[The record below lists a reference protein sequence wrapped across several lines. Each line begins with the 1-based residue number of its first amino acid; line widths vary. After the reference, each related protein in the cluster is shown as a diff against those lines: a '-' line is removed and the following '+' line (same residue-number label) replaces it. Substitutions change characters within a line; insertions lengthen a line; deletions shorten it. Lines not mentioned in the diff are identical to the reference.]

1 MKVWPGQPYPL
12 GATWDGAGVNFAL
25 FSENATAVEL
35 CLFDSAEAVSES
47 RRIPLAER
55 TDLVWHAYLPE
66 ARPGQLYGYRVHG
79 PYEPQSGHR
88 FNPHKL
94 LIDPYAKSLAST
106 IRWDDSVFGYTI
118 GDERA
123 DLSFDERDSA
133 PFVPRCVV
141 VDPAFSWGDDAR
153 PHTPWHKTIIYEL
166 HVRGF
171 TKLHPEVPE
180 ELRGTYA
187 GLAHPSAVE
196 YLRSLGVTAVEL
208 MPVHQFVSDKFIQ
221 DKGLTNYWGYN
232 SIGFFAPDVRYSS
245 SGTMGQQVAEFKTMV
260 KTLHREG
267 IEVILDVVYNH
278 TGEGSQLGPTLAFRG
293 IDNAAYY
300 RLVPGQPRYYTDFTG
315 CGNTLNMTHPRTLQL
330 IMDSLRYWVLEMHV
344 DGFRFDLASAL
355 ARELYEVDRLG
366 AFFDIIHQDP
376 VLSQVKLI
384 AEPWDLGEGGYQVGN
399 FPVLWAEW
407 NGIYRDNVR
416 SFWRGDPG
424 QIDDLAFR
432 LTGSS
437 DLYERGGRRPYAS
450 INFVTAHDGFTL
462 ADLTSYNEKHNE
474 ANQEDNRDGHD
485 HNISWNCSV
494 EGPTDDPEVLAL
506 RARQQRNFL
515 ATLLLSQGVPMIV
528 AGDEIGRTQHGNNN
542 AWCQD
547 NEISW
552 VDWNLDERQRD
563 LLEFTRRLIQLFHT
577 HPVLRRR
584 KFFQGRPV
592 RGAEIKDISW
602 FRPDGQEMSEADW
615 RNEQSRSLAVR
626 LAGDAV
632 DELDERG
639 NRINDDTLL
648 LLLNAHHRAVSF
660 VLPAHRQGV
669 VWEQLLDTRESF
681 GRRKT
686 RRTVKGGGSY
696 RLEARSLALFRL
708 QPGGDAAAHAD
719 EQTAAHAEE
728 QIHESEPPDAQ
739 GQPHE
744 GDEASAAQSSGSPTA
759 QASGE
764 SAQASGESAAQA
776 EPTAEQH
783 ATEQPAPSV
792 EHAAPVAEPA
802 QTIYCERAGTI
813 VPLDE
818 GFCRACSRQVSEGD
832 GIHRPPTPEMLK
844 QLGYATTDVPE
855 TESQGET
862 PATESETRDEG
873 QDE

>member
-35 CLFDSAEAVSES
+35 CLFDSPEAETES

-66 ARPGQLYGYRVHG
+66 ARPGQLYGYRVAG

-94 LIDPYAKSLAST
+94 LVDPYAKSLAAT
-106 IRWDDSVFGYTI
+106 IRWDEAVFGYTI

-133 PFVPRCVV
+133 PFVPKCVV
-141 VDPAFSWGDDAR
+141 VDPAFSWGEDER
-153 PHTPWHKTIIYEL
+153 PRTPWHKTLIYEL
-166 HVRGF
+166 HVKGF
-171 TKLHPEVPE
+171 TRLHPEVPPE
-180 ELRGTYA
+180 MRGTYA
-187 GLAHPSAVE
+187 GLSHPSVVE

-232 SIGFFAPDVRYSS
+232 SIGFFAPDVRYSC

-278 TGEGSQLGPTLAFRG
+278 TGEGNQLGPTLAFRG
-293 IDNAAYY
+293 IDNSAYY
-300 RLVPGQPRYYTDFTG
+300 RLAPGQPRYYMDFTG

-376 VLSQVKLI
+376 VVSQVKLI

-450 INFVTAHDGFTL
+450 VNFVTAHDGFTL
-462 ADLTSYNEKHNE
+462 ADLVSYNEKHNE
-474 ANQEDNRDGHD
+474 ANQEGNRDGHD
-485 HNISWNCSV
+485 NNVSWNCGV
-494 EGPTDDPEVLAL
+494 EGQTEDPEVLSL

-528 AGDEIGRTQHGNNN
+528 AGDEMGRTQGGNNN

-552 VDWNLDERQRD
+552 LDWTLDERKRE
-563 LLEFTRRLIQLFHT
+563 LLEFTRRLIQIFHT

-602 FRPDGQEMSEADW
+602 FRPDGQEMTEADW
-615 RNEQSRSLAVR
+615 RNEQAHSLAVR

-660 VLPAHRQGV
+660 VLPAHRPGV

-686 RRTVKGGGSY
+686 RRTVKGGASY

-708 QPGGDAAAHAD
+708 PRGGDDAAHAE
-719 EQTAAHAEE
+719 EQTQAHAEE
-728 QIHESEPPDAQ
+728 QIHESESPDA
-739 GQPHE
+739 PR
-744 GDEASAAQSSGSPTA
+744 EAAVEAHAAPSSESPTA
-759 QASGE
+759 QA
-764 SAQASGESAAQA
+764 
-776 EPTAEQH
+776 
-783 ATEQPAPSV
+783 EQP
-792 EHAAPVAEPA
+792 APVAEPA
-802 QTIYCERAGTI
+802 QTVYCERAGAI
-813 VPLDE
+813 VPLDA

-832 GIHRPPTPEMLK
+832 GVHRPPTPDMLK
-844 QLGYATTDVPE
+844 QLSYATTEVPE
-855 TESQGET
+855 TE
-862 PATESETRDEG
+862 A
-873 QDE
+873 QDESSEPGDEPQAEEE